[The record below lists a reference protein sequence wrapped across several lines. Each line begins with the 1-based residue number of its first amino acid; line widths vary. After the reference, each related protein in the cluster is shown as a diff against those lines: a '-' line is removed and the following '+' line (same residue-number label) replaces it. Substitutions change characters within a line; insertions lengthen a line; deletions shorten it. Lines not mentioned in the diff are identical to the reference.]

1 MLSPPDKSQQAG
13 LGPARLFRQAVDI
26 IAIGGIFLPSPA
38 PASPAGPLDTGVG
51 PGGGPGGQ

>member
-1 MLSPPDKSQQAG
+1 MLSPPDKSEQADRG
-13 LGPARLFRQAVDI
+13 RPEVRQAVDI

-38 PASPAGPLDTGVG
+38 PVNPAGLLDTGVG

>member
-1 MLSPPDKSQQAG
+1 MLSPPDKSEQADRATRKFG
-13 LGPARLFRQAVDI
+13 QTVDI

-38 PASPAGPLDTGVG
+38 PVNPAGLLDTGVG